1 MKNLF
6 NYVLIFLIICIFTIM
21 VLLRQLGDA
30 DRKWKVAMGN
40 VKAYAEQLSNAEN
53 KSTTYQMTIG
63 QMKYYQD
70 SILKELDSTRKQLK
84 VKDKNVK
91 SIQYVASTFI
101 KRDTIVAKDTIFKEP
116 AFIMDTLLYDNWYS
130 VRIGLSYPSTVTV
143 EPQFKSEKHI
153 VVSTKKETVNPPKKF
168 FLFRWLQKKHT
179 VLKVN
184 VVEKNPYVQ
193 NEDSRYVEI
202 IK

>member
-53 KSTTYQMTIG
+53 KSTAYQMTIG

-70 SILKELDSTRKQLK
+70 SILKELNSTRKQLK

>member
-53 KSTTYQMTIG
+53 KSTAYQMTIG

>member
-53 KSTTYQMTIG
+53 KSTAYQMTIG

-116 AFIMDTLLYDNWYS
+116 AFIMDTLLYDDWYS

>member
-40 VKAYAEQLSNAEN
+40 VKVYAEQLSNAEN
-53 KSTTYQMTIG
+53 KSTAYQMTIG

-70 SILKELDSTRKQLK
+70 SILKELNSTRKQLK

-168 FLFRWLQKKHT
+168 FLFRWLQKAHCTEGECGGEESLCSK
-179 VLKVN
+179 
-184 VVEKNPYVQ
+184 
-193 NEDSRYVEI
+193 
-202 IK
+202 